1 MKKVI
6 KSLLVL
12 AALTFIAPVAHAGHT
27 GNYATNAADKL
38 AHGVANIATGWAEV
52 PKNIMIVGQKDGI
65 VAGATVGVFTGMM
78 QALGR
83 TAYGIMDTATF
94 LIPTASSVKPGY
106 IWDDINKETSYGK

>member
-1 MKKVI
+1 
-6 KSLLVL
+6 
-12 AALTFIAPVAHAGHT
+12 
-27 GNYATNAADKL
+27 
-38 AHGVANIATGWAEV
+38 
-52 PKNIMIVGQKDGI
+52 
-65 VAGATVGVFTGMM
+65 M